1 MDRYRAPGPI
11 AVVRENKEKTMIP
24 AVASTPGDT
33 DGKLP
38 KAADPDPGRERTNKV
53 EEGVLVGVVALVLWP
68 IVLLLLG
75 LGAAITI
82 GVIVSVVTGL

>member
-1 MDRYRAPGPI
+1 
-11 AVVRENKEKTMIP
+11 MIP
-24 AVASTPGDT
+24 AVATTPGDA

-38 KAADPDPGRERTNKV
+38 KAAEADPERERTNKV

-68 IVLLLLG
+68 IVLLLLA